1 MKKGIT
7 VEFDYSDDGLWIRK
21 AKGSLNIEEIAA
33 AVNEYWGEDRYF
45 MMIDTEAP
53 DGFYDE
59 GLFNEFVPK
68 GDTVKVYGFDALKR
82 LFGGK

>member
-1 MKKGIT
+1 MKRGIS
-7 VEFDYSDDGLWIRK
+7 VEFDYSDDGLWIHK

-33 AVNEYWGEDRYF
+33 TVNEYWGENRYF

-53 DGFYDE
+53 DGFYDA

-68 GDTVKVYGFDALKR
+68 GDTVKVYSFEATKR
-82 LFGGK
+82 LFGIK